1 MKEIFLLVDKT
12 YHNDLHDVIV
22 LLVEYDGY
30 YSISN
35 KEIKLQ
41 FQSNELKDLGYFAQ
55 ASNPHNKYRDV
66 PVRLGALNISNMDL
80 NLFTS
85 QPGLKLKDILGEAV
99 FTENSA
105 ELTSFSNVTL
115 INSDD
120 YVPIYAKA
128 GIIMT
133 MQVYTNEDSKEPLDE
148 RLSALLH

>member
-12 YHNDLHDVIV
+12 NRNDLQDIIV
-22 LLVEYDGY
+22 LLIEYDGY
-30 YSISN
+30 SNISN
-35 KEIKLQ
+35 QEIKLQ
-41 FQSNELKDLGYFAQ
+41 FQSNDLKDLGYFAQ
-55 ASNPHNKYRDV
+55 AFNPHNKYKDI
-66 PVRLGALNISNMDL
+66 PVRLGALNISNTDL

-85 QPGLKLKDILGEAV
+85 QPGLKLNNVLGEAI

-128 GIIMT
+128 GVVMT
-133 MQVYTNEDSKEPLDE
+133 MQVYTDEDSVEASYNQ
-148 RLSALLH
+148 LSELLH